1 MKYFRKH
8 TETANAAQWYSLH
21 LQSNLFGGFDV
32 ICRWGR
38 VDSPRRREQ
47 VEPFSSQQ
55 EAICRLDTLSAERIR
70 RGFVLVAPLKLAA

>member
-8 TETANAAQWYSLH
+8 PEALKAAKWYSLH

-38 VDSPRRREQ
+38 VDNPRRTERI
-47 VEPFSSQQ
+47 EPFSTQH
-55 EAICRLDTLSAERIR
+55 EAITRLESLSVERVR
-70 RGFVLVAPLKLAA
+70 SGFALIPPLSLAA